1 MIPIFVQPQSGD
13 YGDNNNGEDMM
24 DFGWMHRLYQS
35 GELTGWAGGAM
46 ALLAS
51 FGAVAKL
58 FGNISPTDLNSWLLF
73 AASAILG
80 GISVWS
86 AVYHRLQKVRL
97 DGEQYTACVAANL
110 AAISA
115 GKPIPYPQFLPKSSS
130 APAEPKSGEIIMQAS
145 TTSTKSS

>member
-1 MIPIFVQPQSGD
+1 MVPISLQPQFNN
-13 YGDNNNGEDMM
+13 YGDNENGEDMM

-51 FGAVAKL
+51 MGAFGKL
-58 FGNISPTDLNSWLLF
+58 IGNISPTDLNSWLLF

-86 AVYHRLQKVRL
+86 AVYHRLQKARL
-97 DGEQYTACVAANL
+97 DGEQYAALVAANL
-110 AAISA
+110 AAIGQ
-115 GKPIPYPQFLPKSSS
+115 GKQVPYPQFLPKSSS
-130 APAEPKSGEIIMQAS
+130 APPESKSGEIIMQAS
-145 TTSTKSS
+145 TTSTKSP